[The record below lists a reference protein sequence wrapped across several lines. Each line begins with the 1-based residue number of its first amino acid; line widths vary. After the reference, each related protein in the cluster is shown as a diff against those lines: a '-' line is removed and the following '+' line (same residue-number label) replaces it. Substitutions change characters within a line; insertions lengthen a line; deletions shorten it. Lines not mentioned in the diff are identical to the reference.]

1 MPFPTL
7 FSVIWQ
13 TPPEQKFRRDWAIVV
28 FALLIA
34 YLLSFA
40 QRQLPAVVAAPLA
53 DDFGLRDAGIG
64 ALHGASFGIIYGLL
78 ALSGGWCADRFPRV
92 YLIGVSLFV
101 AGLATLISAAAQS
114 VEQLWFLRAIVA
126 AAQALLVPTA
136 FSILGSHVPRRLS
149 GLGVAGFATGPFLGS
164 SLGYFVTYGVEKTGW
179 QQPFVLFG
187 MAGMAFATVIFLMRD
202 RLSDL
207 GNHTSLCPTGPR
219 QTMGSVGFV
228 LAAMTFTALAGHAVL
243 AWTVLWLERSGQFDS
258 KAAAL
263 LFAVAL
269 GVFGSIGALLSG
281 RISDIVVAR
290 GLPRL
295 VAQSAA
301 AGVAASL
308 ALIVYQSDDTELM
321 PIWLCGLVMGY
332 AGAHV
337 LGSTALQDAV
347 PQHLRGRYHGL
358 AICLINFVALGTG
371 PLLVGIASDTHG
383 SSEGLGTILSFFVPG
398 ALAIAA
404 ACGAIGARFQKISP
418 DSLKNRSPA

>member
-1 MPFPTL
+1 M
-7 FSVIWQ
+7 IWQ
-13 TPPEQKFRRDWAIVV
+13 TPPDKKNGRGWALVV

-40 QRQLPAVVAAPLA
+40 QRQLPAVVAVLLA
-53 DDFGLRDAGIG
+53 DYFSFGDAGIG
-64 ALHGASFGIIYGLL
+64 ALHGVSFGVIYGLL
-78 ALSGGWCADRFPRV
+78 AILGGWCADRLPRA
-92 YLIGVSLFV
+92 YLIGASLFV
-101 AGLATLISAAAQS
+101 AGLATLISAVAQS
-114 VEQLWFLRAIVA
+114 VQQLWLLRAIVA
-126 AAQALLVPTA
+126 AAQAFLVPAA
-136 FSILGSHVPRRLS
+136 FSILGSHIPRRLS

-164 SLGYFVTYGVEKTGW
+164 SLGYFVTFAAEETGW

-187 MAGMAFATVIFLMRD
+187 IAGMVSAAVFFWMQK

-207 GNHTSLCPTGPR
+207 GENSSLPPTEARP
-219 QTMGSVGFV
+219 TMGSVGFV

-269 GVFGSIGALLSG
+269 SVFGSTGALLTG
-281 RISDIVVAR
+281 RLSDTVVAR

-301 AGVAASL
+301 AGLTASL
-308 ALIVYQSDDTELM
+308 ALIAYRSDDPQLT

-337 LGSTALQDAV
+337 LGSAALQDAV
-347 PQHLRGRYHGL
+347 PQQLRGRYHGL
-358 AICLINFVALGTG
+358 AICLINFISLGTG
-371 PLLVGIASDTHG
+371 TLLVGIASDAHG
-383 SSEGLGTILSFFVPG
+383 SSQGLGIILSVFVPG

-404 ACGAIGARFQKISP
+404 TCSAIGARIQTTSP
-418 DSLKNRSPA
+418 DSLKARSPA